1 MSSETISPNGVH
13 VAGNFQSAAG
23 CGTDWNPGTC
33 SLNDPD
39 NDQVYSTTVN
49 IPAGTYEYKF
59 INGNQWGED
68 EIPPAEC
75 TVGTTHNR
83 QVTVMSNMN
92 ILPVLFNSCNPAVVF
107 SVDMAGQVISAE
119 GVHVMGNFQVA
130 AGFANNWNPSSIEM
144 NDINADGTY
153 EVSLSLV
160 PGDYQY
166 LVVNGNTASNAE
178 TPPIDCTVDDGN
190 GNRVRAVTVVSGTND
205 LPNCVFNSC
214 AISIPAIS
222 TNYQTYWWNDAVFY
236 EIFVRSFY
244 DSNNDGVG
252 DFQGIIQKLDYLN
265 DGNPDTDTDL
275 GITGIWLMP
284 MMKSPSY
291 HGYDATDYYATE
303 PDYGTMADFE
313 ELLAEAHARGIKVI
327 IDFVMNHTSDQH
339 PWFIQSANNQ
349 NGYRDWYVWSQN
361 NPGFTGP
368 WGQTV
373 WHYKN
378 GAYYYGL
385 FWGGMPDLNYNH
397 PALKEEMFNI
407 TNFWLNKGVD
417 GFRLDAI
424 KYLVEEG
431 PILED
436 TQGNFTVLEEF
447 NDVYKANNPD
457 AFTVGEVWS
466 NTSSIIPYVQN
477 DRLDA
482 CFEFDLA
489 GSIIGAVNDNNP
501 DYIKNQLNTIWKS
514 YPRLQHATFLTN
526 HDMDRIFSQFGSNT
540 EKMKLAAS
548 IYLTLPGVPF
558 VYYGEEVGMTG
569 TGADENKRR
578 PMQWTA
584 GTNSGFSN
592 VTPWYSVGENY
603 QTNNVATMEANP
615 GSLLQHY
622 KKLIHIRN
630 AQSALR
636 RGYLLQLENNNDNV
650 LSFIRIFENEA
661 VIVLSNLGTQS
672 TNDPVSLM
680 VSSLPAGNYDVTEL
694 ISGQTMGNITIN
706 GDGGFS
712 NWQSPGNLLP
722 YRETWL
728 LRLTAKTIEV
738 ELNLFLEGAF
748 NGTNLTAGLSGSP
761 YFPLSQPYN
770 LEPWAYPGDESI
782 VTVPANV
789 IDWVLIELRDAPD
802 VASAGQPSRVA
813 RQAGFLMNDGSVKA
827 MDGISYLQ
835 FNVTID
841 QQLFVVVYHRNHL
854 PVISNYPLTISGGI
868 YSYDFSNGVDK
879 AFGGNL
885 AQKELTTG
893 NWGMIGGDS
902 DASGWIDNLDKTV
915 NWETEAGTS
924 GYLNTDLNLDT
935 QSNNIDKNKFWLP
948 NLGASSQL
956 PE

>member
-1 MSSETISPNGVH
+1 MLIIWAFGLSGIISAQNVSLTFNVDMSNETISPNGVH

-33 SLNDPD
+33 SLTDPD
-39 NDQVYSTTVN
+39 NDQVYSATVN

-75 TVGTTHNR
+75 TVGATHNR

-107 SVDMAGQVISAE
+107 SVDMAGQIISAE
-119 GVHVMGNFQVA
+119 GVHVMGNFQEA
-130 AGFANNWNPSSIEM
+130 AGFADNWNPSSIEM
-144 NDINADGTY
+144 KDINADGTY
-153 EVSLSLV
+153 EVSLSLI
-160 PGDYQY
+160 PGHYQY
-166 LVVNGNTASNAE
+166 LVVNGNTATDAE
-178 TPPIDCTVDDGN
+178 TPPIDCTIDDGN
-190 GNRVRAVTVVSGTND
+190 GNRVRAATVVSGTND

-214 AISIPAIS
+214 EISNPAIS
-222 TNYQTYWWNDAVFY
+222 TNYPTYWWNDAVFY

-265 DGNPDTDTDL
+265 DGDPNTDTDL

-397 PALKEEMFNI
+397 PALKAKMFNI
-407 TNFWLNKGVD
+407 TEFWLNKGAD

-466 NTSSIIPYVQN
+466 NTSSIIPYVQH

-514 YPRLQHATFLTN
+514 YPRLQHGTFLTN

-630 AQSALR
+630 AQAALR
-636 RGYLLQLENNNDNV
+636 RGYLLQLENNNENV

-661 VIVLSNLGTQS
+661 IIVLSNLGTQS
-672 TNDPVSLM
+672 TNEPVSLLT
-680 VSSLPAGNYDVTEL
+680 SSLPAGNYDVTEL
-694 ISGQTMGNITIN
+694 ISGHDN
-706 GDGGFS
+706 G
-712 NWQSPGNLLP
+712 
-722 YRETWL
+722 
-728 LRLTAKTIEV
+728 
-738 ELNLFLEGAF
+738 
-748 NGTNLTAGLSGSP
+748 
-761 YFPLSQPYN
+761 
-770 LEPWAYPGDESI
+770 
-782 VTVPANV
+782 
-789 IDWVLIELRDAPD
+789 
-802 VASAGQPSRVA
+802 
-813 RQAGFLMNDGSVKA
+813 
-827 MDGISYLQ
+827 
-835 FNVTID
+835 
-841 QQLFVVVYHRNHL
+841 
-854 PVISNYPLTISGGI
+854 
-868 YSYDFSNGVDK
+868 
-879 AFGGNL
+879 
-885 AQKELTTG
+885 
-893 NWGMIGGDS
+893 
-902 DASGWIDNLDKTV
+902 
-915 NWETEAGTS
+915 
-924 GYLNTDLNLDT
+924 
-935 QSNNIDKNKFWLP
+935 
-948 NLGASSQL
+948 
-956 PE
+956 